1 MWALI
6 ISTEVGLWVCV
17 FISTVLTSW
26 HSKEQSWGALEAC
39 SGKRPSVKP
48 HSQKLQQSRLGW
60 RGAEMRLRGTACA
73 RSGRVR
79 DHRSAC
85 IH

>member
-1 MWALI
+1 MWTLI

-26 HSKEQSWGALEAC
+26 HSEEQSWGALEAC
-39 SGKRPSVKP
+39 SRIRPSVKL

-60 RGAEMRLRGTACA
+60 RGSEMRPRGTACA

-79 DHRSAC
+79 DHRLGC